1 MNDCPKC
8 GLTNPVNAQRC
19 DCGFDFSSKK
29 LEASYLSQQEL
40 INIQRRTES
49 DVLGY
54 VTKGILFVVV
64 VLAFS
69 VIGAAFPDGWGRRAV
84 LFVAL
89 ITGWTVANV
98 YGPKLRRLLKGKRSQ
113 QE

>member
-19 DCGFDFSSKK
+19 DCGFDFLSKK
-29 LEASYLSQQEL
+29 VEASYLSEQEL
-40 INIQRRTES
+40 TDIQRRTKS

-54 VTKGILFVVV
+54 VAKGVPFVVV

-69 VIGAAFPDGWGRRAV
+69 VTGAAFPDGWGRRV
-84 LFVAL
+84 LLFVVLVTAW
-89 ITGWTVANV
+89 TGANIC
-98 YGPKLRRLLKGKRSQ
+98 GPKLRQLLKGKRSQ
-113 QE
+113 QK